1 MVDTQVRIVNKSG
14 VDVAKDGKEIG
25 EIIVKG
31 KGVANNVLGQETR
44 DGWIYTGD
52 LGTMDSEGKV
62 HVVKSHYDITENNH
76 PVSAIDIETIL
87 DDHPSVQEVSVI
99 PKPDAELG
107 EVAHAFV
114 VVGAAIAK
122 TELLTYI
129 EQHSSSH
136 IPRIDITFL
145 DELPKTASGKILK
158 KQLED
163 L

>member
-1 MVDTQVRIVNKSG
+1 MVDIQVRIVNKNG
-14 VDVAKDGKEIG
+14 VDVAMDGKEIG

-31 KGVANNVLGQETR
+31 KGVANNVLGQGTA

-62 HVVKSHYDITENNH
+62 HVVKSHYDITEDNH

-87 DDHPSVQEVSVI
+87 IDHPAIQEVSVI

-114 VVGAAIAK
+114 VVEAPIAK
-122 TELLTYI
+122 QELIAYVD
-129 EQHSSSH
+129 QHSSSH
-136 IPRIDITFL
+136 VPRIDITFL
-145 DELPKTASGKILK
+145 NELPKTASGKILK
-158 KQLED
+158 KLLED